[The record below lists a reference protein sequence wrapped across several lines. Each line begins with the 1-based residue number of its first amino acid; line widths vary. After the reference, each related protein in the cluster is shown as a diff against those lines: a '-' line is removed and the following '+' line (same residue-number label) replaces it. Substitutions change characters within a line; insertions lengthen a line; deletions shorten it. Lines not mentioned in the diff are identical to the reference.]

1 MKKFFLFLF
10 IFLIFICNVKAEDSY
25 FMWHNSIDNAYTT
38 SYDGMISNEVGKFQN
53 DTIESLGN
61 YRVRLNNFNTYDVI
75 LNKETTWELSGENI
89 IDFIEEN
96 DNSVITLK
104 GNGVLK
110 FQEIG
115 LSITDL
121 VNYKTPNL
129 EERIKTYLKGDYTL
143 SVEEKYIVIRLND
156 TNNSTNNFVENI
168 NTKSL
173 SFENKGFK
181 ISIKSNS
188 KVPLNTVF
196 IAENK
201 LESLKDEIQE
211 KLEKE
216 EIKYIYDFKLQD
228 GENLVEP
235 SEEVEVSIKLN
246 NGEYLVYY
254 YNNAKELEKLD
265 SKFENGALIFKTYHF
280 SEYVI
285 TSPKEVETKENIE
298 DKEEEKKDYTL
309 ITCTSIFIIS
319 LIILLIVIFIGK
331 KK

>member
-1 MKKFFLFLF
+1 M
-10 IFLIFICNVKAEDSY
+10 
-25 FMWHNSIDNAYTT
+25 
-38 SYDGMISNEVGKFQN
+38 
-53 DTIESLGN
+53 
-61 YRVRLNNFNTYDVI
+61 
-75 LNKETTWELSGENI
+75 
-89 IDFIEEN
+89 
-96 DNSVITLK
+96 
-104 GNGVLK
+104 
-110 FQEIG
+110 
-115 LSITDL
+115 
-121 VNYKTPNL
+121 
-129 EERIKTYLKGDYTL
+129 
-143 SVEEKYIVIRLND
+143 
-156 TNNSTNNFVENI
+156 
-168 NTKSL
+168 
-173 SFENKGFK
+173 
-181 ISIKSNS
+181 
-188 KVPLNTVF
+188 
-196 IAENK
+196 
-201 LESLKDEIQE
+201 DEIQE

-285 TSPKEVETKENIE
+285 TSPKEVGTKENIE

-319 LIILLIVIFIGK
+319 LIILLTVIFIGK